1 MLITIIF
8 CTIAVCSALSLA
20 AELRRDLMMMQQNS
34 YRIERYRRWL
44 RSSADTTSWP
54 RLAGMAVALASL
66 AAFASDRVGMTLIGA
81 FAIGNIWYL
90 STRRYKKPLVMTPR
104 ARRIYSVSA
113 IISIAITAVAAVAA
127 DGHSWLLPAFAAS
140 VALQILYCASHIV
153 IMAAVWLLQPLENR
167 INRGYR
173 DDAARILASCR
184 GLKVVGLSLIHISEP
199 TRQYS

>member
-1 MLITIIF
+1 M
-8 CTIAVCSALSLA
+8 
-20 AELRRDLMMMQQNS
+20 
-34 YRIERYRRWL
+34 RWL

-54 RLAGMAVALASL
+54 RLVGMAVALASL

-127 DGHSWLLPAFAAS
+127 DGHSWLLLKLLRPRWRYTDPVLRLAHRDHGRSVAAS
-140 VALQILYCASHIV
+140 
-153 IMAAVWLLQPLENR
+153 AA
-167 INRGYR
+167 
-173 DDAARILASCR
+173 
-184 GLKVVGLSLIHISEP
+184 
-199 TRQYS
+199 